1 MNIDKLKSIIEKK
14 VKQTG
19 VTHQHVYDMY
29 FFERFLY
36 RLSLSEYRNNFIFK
50 GGFLLENIM
59 GIDVRTTMDIDLKIE
74 KIELERDKL
83 IEIFV
88 NISNINGND
97 DIIYEVVKITNI
109 LAGQKYDGFSV
120 HMEAKLKNVKKRF
133 CIDVATGDIITPNAQ
148 KYTYVSK
155 IDESKFQ
162 IYSYNKETIIAE
174 KFETLIAKGLDNSR
188 SKDLYDI
195 YILMNSDINTRYLK
209 AALINTFINRKN
221 KYEKKYIQERIKLI
235 VKSDN
240 IKTSK

>member
-133 CIDVATGDIITPNAQ
+133 CIAN
-148 KYTYVSK
+148 KLCLRKKRK
-155 IDESKFQ
+155 I
-162 IYSYNKETIIAE
+162 
-174 KFETLIAKGLDNSR
+174 
-188 SKDLYDI
+188 
-195 YILMNSDINTRYLK
+195 
-209 AALINTFINRKN
+209 
-221 KYEKKYIQERIKLI
+221 
-235 VKSDN
+235 N
-240 IKTSK
+240 IMI